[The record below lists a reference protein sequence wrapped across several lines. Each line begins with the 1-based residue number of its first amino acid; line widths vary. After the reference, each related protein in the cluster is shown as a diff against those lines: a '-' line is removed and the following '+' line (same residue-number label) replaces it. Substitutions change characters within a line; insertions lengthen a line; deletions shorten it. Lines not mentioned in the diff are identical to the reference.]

1 MATVLEGRVC
11 HRMGQTTRLIQA
23 SGCNVV
29 KQEEGQSEGTKGTEG
44 LFLAVVLWIAVNFS
58 IMLGCCSHP

>member
-1 MATVLEGRVC
+1 
-11 HRMGQTTRLIQA
+11 MGQTTRLIQA

-44 LFLAVVLWIAVNFS
+44 LFLAVVLWIAINFS